1 MSTIIQSINKITEIK
16 QDLNQILRDN
26 GLEGGDVFAD
36 YPDKFRELFRVITS
50 MTDATADGYK
60 PSETDVATVVPAP
73 SLRQYQNVV
82 YVTNNMEEATIY
94 YYVNTDSGNH
104 NIGLTRLEK
113 GNSIIVSEP
122 STVYV
127 YAQYREIKS
136 TTAQIYVPWN
146 PEVVPDPPVIVRD
159 GTTVTMTCNAGDEIY
174 YATGSVGMSE
184 WQKYEGPI
192 TVERYENIWA
202 FAQNY
207 RGRSDTIFDEAPEPL
222 PLPDTPIIQC
232 NLNVVEITC
241 GTEGATIYYKKQTDK
256 YYIEYT
262 GPFSITQSDYYEA
275 KAMKDGLYGGE
286 AIEYC
291 RYVEEPTAPV
301 ISCADNAVT
310 ITCEPAVETVI
321 YYKIDDGEWQEY
333 NGPILLTETVTIT
346 AYGNHYGVIGPS
358 TTQEC
363 VYVAPIEVDEP
374 EFSQIVNT
382 VSITCDTEGADIWY
396 RIDNAD
402 VWSLYEGPIDIDR
415 DMQIQAYATVGNA
428 ISDTVTYNAQFIDAE
443 EDAPAAPVG
452 SCSNNVVTITCD
464 TPNAEIYY
472 RDINDGYW
480 TKYEGEFLITE
491 SHTYVIYATKY
502 GLVTYGTPFEAI
514 YDESSTVPTA
524 PNPAITY
531 NPANHTVTITC
542 SNPQA
547 TIYYS
552 LDSGNWDEYTGPFE
566 ITADGY
572 VYAYSKITG
581 WRNSGIVMKY
591 CRLEGDE
598 PVTQTV
604 ATPVINFTDPV
615 VTITCATS
623 GASIYYSYNNSTWQ
637 RYAGN
642 IILLESKTVY
652 AKATKAGWNDSS
664 VASRYCEIGGADVNE
679 YLTFT
684 ANAGQTSYL
693 AWHWVNTIELYY
705 CINDGQYV
713 HIPIAD
719 KYALDGTYGWK
730 TTLDD
735 NSRFTHATASDYVSK
750 SSHTNEYVLKLNPG
764 DVVKIYGN
772 NPDGIVHNING
783 VSNIFQFLIQG
794 SFSASGNIMSM
805 ISPSMPT
812 TVPTG
817 SSFRNMFWF
826 CTDENYERIG
836 TLTTAPALPATTI
849 TPYCYASLFAGT
861 SITRMPALPATTLA
875 NDCYQY
881 MFADCTSLTTVQ
893 SLPATTLADECYYYM
908 FYNCTSLTTAP
919 DLPALTLPTRC
930 YGLMFN
936 SCSSL
941 NHVKALFTTIG
952 TDSTYNW
959 LDSVA
964 ATGTFIK
971 NSSAT
976 WTETDIIPSGW
987 TVQTA

>member
-1 MSTIIQSINKITEIK
+1 MSTIIESINKITEIK
-16 QDLNQILRDN
+16 QDLNDILREN
-26 GLEGGDVFAD
+26 GLEGGDVFSD

-50 MTDATADGYK
+50 MIDSSVSGYS
-60 PSETDVATVVPAP
+60 PDETNVTSVVPAP

-82 YVTNNMEEATIY
+82 YVTNNMDEATIY

-104 NIGLTRLEK
+104 DIGLTRLEK

-127 YAQYREIKS
+127 YAQYRAEKS
-136 TTAQIYVPWN
+136 GTVSIYVPWN

-174 YATGSVGMSE
+174 YATGSVGMSPFE
-184 WQKYEGPI
+184 LYTGPI

-207 RGRSDTIFDEAPEPL
+207 RGRSDTIYDEAPEPL

-241 GTEGATIYYKKQTDK
+241 GTDGATIYYKKQTDK
-256 YYIEYT
+256 YFIEYT
-262 GPFSITQSDYYEA
+262 GPFTITQSDYYEA

-301 ISCADNAVT
+301 ISCADNAVS
-310 ITCEPAVETVI
+310 ITCEPAAETVI
-321 YYKIDDGEWQEY
+321 YYKIDDGEWEEY
-333 NGPILLTETVTIT
+333 TGPILLTETVTIT

-363 VYVAPIEVDEP
+363 VYVAPVTVDEP

-396 RIDNAD
+396 RIDNVD

-443 EDAPAAPVG
+443 ADAPAAPVG
-452 SCSNNVVTITCD
+452 SCTNNVVTITCE

-491 SHTYVIYATKY
+491 SHTYVIYSTKY
-502 GLVTYGTPFEAI
+502 GLVTYGTPFDAI
-514 YDESSTVPTA
+514 YDGSSTLPTA

-581 WRNSGIVMKY
+581 WQNSSIVMKY

-598 PVTQTV
+598 PVTDTV
-604 ATPVINFTDPV
+604 ATPVIYFTDPV

-623 GASIYYSYNNSTWQ
+623 GAAIYYSYDNSTWN

-642 IILLESKTVY
+642 IILLESKTIY
-652 AKATKAGWNDSS
+652 AKATKAGWNDSI
-664 VASRYCEIGGADVNE
+664 VASRYCEVGGYTPEVLGENQLRVTNTTQYPIWVWFNASSGAGSINQIRYKINDTLGWVIYKIIGGGQAFGMEWLFPNE
-679 YLTFT
+679 SMIIDLNLTAFT
-684 ANAGQTSYL
+684 YFCVFTKYTYQ
-693 AWHWVNTIELYY
+693 NTIYTLSHETGTSTIIEFEERDEFATTGVGYDLSRLPEPTYTIEDEYVTVDPVDAGLVYYKYNGGSTWERVYTMPFIFDGSYYYSFELK
-705 CINDGQYV
+705 NESDT
-713 HIPIAD
+713 
-719 KYALDGTYGWK
+719 GTG
-730 TTLDD
+730 
-735 NSRFTHATASDYVSK
+735 SDY
-750 SSHTNEYVLKLNPG
+750 HTNGASHVLRYP
-764 DVVKIYGN
+764 KIN
-772 NPDGIVHNING
+772 
-783 VSNIFQFLIQG
+783 
-794 SFSASGNIMSM
+794 
-805 ISPSMPT
+805 
-812 TVPTG
+812 
-817 SSFRNMFWF
+817 
-826 CTDENYERIG
+826 
-836 TLTTAPALPATTI
+836 
-849 TPYCYASLFAGT
+849 
-861 SITRMPALPATTLA
+861 SI
-875 NDCYQY
+875 
-881 MFADCTSLTTVQ
+881 
-893 SLPATTLADECYYYM
+893 
-908 FYNCTSLTTAP
+908 
-919 DLPALTLPTRC
+919 
-930 YGLMFN
+930 
-936 SCSSL
+936 
-941 NHVKALFTTIG
+941 
-952 TDSTYNW
+952 
-959 LDSVA
+959 
-964 ATGTFIK
+964 
-971 NSSAT
+971 
-976 WTETDIIPSGW
+976 
-987 TVQTA
+987 